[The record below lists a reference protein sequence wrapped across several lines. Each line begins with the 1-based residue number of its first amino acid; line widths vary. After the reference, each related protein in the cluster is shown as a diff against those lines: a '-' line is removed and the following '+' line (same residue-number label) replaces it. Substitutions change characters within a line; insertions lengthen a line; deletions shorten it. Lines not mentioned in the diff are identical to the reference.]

1 MIPTLNGTGTEHYGG
16 HVRENQANSPIV
28 IIRGSGEMSRE
39 ATDSF
44 AELLTDTAERATEP
58 NQYVYMD
65 ISSKKQGFAPYSMA
79 KINQVLNNLP
89 KDKQFYVCVVISI
102 SFIAQ
107 LVDIFMRG
115 RRGKFKNLHIRI
127 FGDHAEAKEW
137 LNEQIQSMPES
148 ASAPPHET

>member
-1 MIPTLNGTGTEHYGG
+1 MIPTLNGSGTEHYGG
-16 HVRENQANSPIV
+16 HVREYHTKSPIV

-44 AELLTDTAERATEP
+44 AELLTDTAERATEA
-58 NQYVYMD
+58 NQFVYMD
-65 ISSKKQGFAPYSMA
+65 ISSKSQGFAPYSMA

-107 LVDIFMRG
+107 LVDIFMRW

-127 FGDHAEAKEW
+127 FGDLDQAKDW
-137 LNEQIQSMPES
+137 LNDQIQATTP
-148 ASAPPHET
+148 